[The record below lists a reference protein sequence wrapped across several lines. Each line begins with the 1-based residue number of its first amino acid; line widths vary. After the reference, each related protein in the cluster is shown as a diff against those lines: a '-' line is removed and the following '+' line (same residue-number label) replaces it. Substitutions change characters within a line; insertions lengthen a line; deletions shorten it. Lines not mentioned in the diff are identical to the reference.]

1 MNPDPGDYLNS
12 SKIAKFTL
20 LTLVFSLTYF
30 YNPRN
35 AKPLFLPMAARA
47 DTIKTLLLKE
57 KSATKKKRKT
67 IYLTF
72 DDGPNK
78 GTQNVLNIINNE
90 KISATLFVIGEHVY
104 GSRLQNALYD
114 SILASS
120 YIEIANHSYSHAYEN
135 RFAKFYAMPDSVI
148 NDFKRCADSLELT
161 SNIIRTPGRNIWRL
175 KNISH
180 TDINSSSAAADSLY
194 KRGYKLIGWDL
205 EWHYNNNLEA
215 IETTDE
221 LVKKL
226 DSMFIHN
233 QTKTIDHLVLL
244 AHDQVYKNTTDSG
257 SLHRFVSTLKEK
269 TEYDFALVNQYPGIH
284 NTNDPDSVVNKK

>member
-30 YNPRN
+30 YKPRN

-90 KISATLFVIGEHVY
+90 KIPATLFVIGEHVY
-104 GSRLQNALYD
+104 GSRLQNAL
-114 SILASS
+114 
-120 YIEIANHSYSHAYEN
+120 
-135 RFAKFYAMPDSVI
+135 
-148 NDFKRCADSLELT
+148 
-161 SNIIRTPGRNIWRL
+161 
-175 KNISH
+175 
-180 TDINSSSAAADSLY
+180 
-194 KRGYKLIGWDL
+194 
-205 EWHYNNNLEA
+205 
-215 IETTDE
+215 
-221 LVKKL
+221 
-226 DSMFIHN
+226 
-233 QTKTIDHLVLL
+233 
-244 AHDQVYKNTTDSG
+244 
-257 SLHRFVSTLKEK
+257 
-269 TEYDFALVNQYPGIH
+269 
-284 NTNDPDSVVNKK
+284 